1 MLQLLFYHSVDSGP
15 KYSVWFFHALHIFN
29 LLNDKVRGNIKS
41 GFRNSNYCFWND
53 RNVLVKPWFILIQ
66 EGDVSTK
73 ARNSNA
79 RGMIFSDILSNKLQ
93 KYYEASLVDSI
104 LILLIIKQKYSIN
117 YVLKDDN
124 SIL

>member
-79 RGMIFSDILSNKLQ
+79 RGMIFSDILSNKLH

-104 LILLIIKQKYSIN
+104 LFFTNNQTEI
-117 YVLKDDN
+117 
-124 SIL
+124 